1 MDTTPSP
8 ELYKKTFPYTS
19 LPRMHMTDET
29 VPMNIPENM
38 WITDTTFRDG
48 QQAREPYTVDQIVT
62 LYDYMHKLSGPDGV
76 IRFTEFFLYNA
87 RDREALIRCQELG
100 YEFPKITSWIRANK
114 EDLELVKKISVEETG
129 ILSSLSDYHIF
140 YKFGWDREKTITNH
154 LSIAEECLKQEI
166 IPRCHIED
174 CTRADIPNVV
184 VPFIQRLM
192 KLSAEYG
199 MPTKVRVCDTLG
211 LGVPFPQ
218 AALPRSIPKIMNA
231 ITSKGGLPS
240 EWLEYHGHNDFHLAV
255 AASTSAWLYGAS
267 CNNCTLLGIGE
278 RAGNSP
284 LEGMLFQLLQLRP
297 DLRVNTRVISEIADY
312 YHEIGYEVPEFYPI
326 VGRNFNVTRAGVH
339 ADGLVKNPEI
349 YTPYDFGT
357 VIGRVLRSVVSQ
369 YSGSS
374 GIAWRINDLLHLGSA
389 SMVDKNHKGVHK
401 VLQEVTQQ
409 YAEGRVTAFSDIEIM
424 KLTNKHMPEVVTL
437 SCKQDGAH
445 APEALVEGDY

>member
-1 MDTTPSP
+1 LDRKPSP
-8 ELYKKTFPYTS
+8 ELYKETFPYTS
-19 LPRMHMTDET
+19 LPRMILTDET
-29 VPMNIPENM
+29 VPMSLPEKI
-38 WITDTTFRDG
+38 WLTDTTFRDG

-62 LYDYMHKLSGPDGV
+62 LYDYMHRLSGPDGI

-100 YEFPKITSWIRANK
+100 YEFPKITSWIRAKK
-114 EDLELVKKISVEETG
+114 EDLELVKKVDVEETG

-140 YKFGWDREKTITNH
+140 YKFGWDREKTIANH

-174 CTRADIPNVV
+174 CTRDDINNVV

-192 KLSAEYG
+192 RLSEEYG

-211 LGVPFPQ
+211 LGVPYPE

-231 ITSKGGLPS
+231 ITSKGGLPC

-255 AASTSAWLYGAS
+255 AASTSAWMYGAS
-267 CNNCTLLGIGE
+267 GNNCTLLGIGE
-278 RAGNSP
+278 RAGNTP

-297 DLRVNTRVISEIADY
+297 ELRVDTKIIAEIADY
-312 YHEIGYEVPEFYPI
+312 YQTIGYRVPEFYPI
-326 VGRNFNVTRAGVH
+326 VGRNFNVTRAGIH

-349 YTPYDFGT
+349 YTPYDFGEI
-357 VIGRVLRSVVSQ
+357 IGRAPKSVVSQ

-374 GIAWRINDLLHLGSA
+374 GIAWRINDLLHLSPGK
-389 SMVDKNHKGVHK
+389 MIDKNHRGVLLILK
-401 VLQEVTQQ
+401 EVSQQ
-409 YAEGRVTAFSDIEIM
+409 YAEGRVTAFSDVEIM
-424 KLTNKHMPEVVTL
+424 RLTNKYMSEVVAL
-437 SCKQDGAH
+437 SSRQAEPL
-445 APEALVEGDY
+445 APEPLVEGDY

>member
-1 MDTTPSP
+1 MDASTRP
-8 ELYKKTFPYTS
+8 ELYKETFPYTS

-29 VPMNIPENM
+29 VPISIPENM
-38 WITDTTFRDG
+38 WMTDTTFRDG
-48 QQAREPYTVDQIVT
+48 QQAREPYTVDQVVT
-62 LYDYMHKLSGPDGV
+62 LYDYMHRLSGPDGV

-100 YEFPKITSWIRANK
+100 YEFPKITSWIRAKK
-114 EDLELVKKISVEETG
+114 EDLELVKKVDVEETG

-140 YKFGWDREKTITNH
+140 YKFGWDREKTIANH

-192 KLSAEYG
+192 KLSEEYG

-211 LGVPFPQ
+211 LGVPYPE

-231 ITSKGGLPS
+231 ITSKGELPG

-267 CNNCTLLGIGE
+267 GNNCTLLGIGE
-278 RAGNSP
+278 RAGNTP
-284 LEGMLFQLLQLRP
+284 LEGMLFQLLQLKP
-297 DLRVNTRVISEIADY
+297 DLRVDTRIIAEIADY
-312 YHEIGYEVPEFYPI
+312 YKEISYKVPEFYPI
-326 VGRNFNVTRAGVH
+326 VGRNFNVTRAGIH

-349 YTPYDFGT
+349 YTPYDFKK
-357 VIGRVLRSVVSQ
+357 VIGRAPRSIVSQ

-374 GIAWRINDLLHLGSA
+374 GISWRINDLLDLSEGE
-389 SMVDKNHKGVHK
+389 MVDKNHQGVLRILK
-401 VLQEVTQQ
+401 DVSQQ
-409 YAEGRVTAFSDIEIM
+409 YAEGRVTAFSDAELM
-424 KLTNKHMPEVVTL
+424 KLTNKYMSEVVAL
-437 SCKQDGAH
+437 SIKQEETPV
-445 APEALVEGDY
+445 PEALVEGED